1 MQFKDFISKKVL
13 VSVLAVVA
21 VGLGVVAGLIYRSA
35 HTQQLHSNSNNSYNQ
50 YSASADGAAV
60 AAAST
65 AGNPDNVNEGPVAST
80 TKAAGSST
88 TSSAGKSST
97 NKASAKSTAAKSKTS
112 TSPNSSSASGAKS
125 ASTAGTTT
133 TTTGVDA
140 SCPIKGET
148 NSKGKKVFYL
158 ANNKGYKRAK
168 SEQCF
173 STMAEALAAGYANA
187 AGQ

>member
-35 HTQQLHSNSNNSYNQ
+35 HTQQLHSNPNNSYNQ
-50 YSASADGAAV
+50 YSASTGGAAV
-60 AAAST
+60 ADAST
-65 AGNPDNVNEGPVAST
+65 AGNADNVSEGPVVST
-80 TKAAGSST
+80 TKTAGSST

-125 ASTAGTTT
+125 ASTAGTT